1 MSEIVEHNA
10 ETGEI
15 VIREMT
21 EAELAQKAKDEK
33 IYLEAKQKQK
43 EKAEKRLALLE
54 KLGITEEEAKL
65 LLA

>member
-43 EKAEKRLALLE
+43 EKAEKRLALLD